1 MSTHQTAGLLV
12 EDFDIANTIARVFV
26 DSDKPYTFSNVI
38 SCCYSTAFNFA
49 RQHLVARGIEV
60 DEVNGMEIADEHN
73 SSHAL
78 HISVMLCYNTLIVNK
93 RKVRS

>member
-12 EDFDIANTIARVFV
+12 EDFAIANTIARVFM

-49 RQHLVARGIEV
+49 RERLVARGIEV
-60 DEVNGMEIADEHN
+60 DEVNGMEIADELAHDFL
-73 SSHAL
+73 A
-78 HISVMLCYNTLIVNK
+78 MTNTIL
-93 RKVRS
+93 RKHYASR